1 MRPKNIRQ
9 ERERLYD
16 DVLRNKMTSNLLKD
30 ENVKLK
36 TKVHML
42 EAELSRKEKLVDDL
56 LLQQDTVSYQM
67 MNGPGNAR

>member
-1 MRPKNIRQ
+1 LKMRPKNIRQ

-30 ENVKLK
+30 ENLKLK

-56 LLQQDTVSYQM
+56 LLQ
-67 MNGPGNAR
+67 

>member
-1 MRPKNIRQ
+1 MKMRPKNIRQ

-30 ENVKLK
+30 ENLKLK

-56 LLQQDTVSYQM
+56 LLQ
-67 MNGPGNAR
+67 

>member
-30 ENVKLK
+30 ENLKLK

-56 LLQQDTVSYQM
+56 LLQ
-67 MNGPGNAR
+67 